1 MSKVKSILEF
11 VMALLGFL
19 LDFGR
24 KKKGGD
30 NMK

>member
-30 NMK
+30 KMK